1 MWPKPQANT
10 GATSFGTAQDAGPH
24 PNPAK
29 ATDGKRLHRLEPD
42 SATAPVVQ
50 RIFTDY
56 LAGRGLFAIA
66 EALTRDDV
74 PSPSAY
80 DRARNPHR
88 CGIAW
93 SKGAVRVILSNPRYT
108 GRQVWNK
115 QRKDEVLLDVD
126 DVALGHTSTMRWN
139 HQDAWV
145 WSTEIVHQPLIDTE
159 AFEQVQAMLT
169 GRGAQRS
176 TRERH
181 RTQHR
186 YVLRGLLH
194 CGLCG
199 RRMQG
204 QQSKQALYYR
214 CRFPTEY
221 GLANKITHPR
231 NVYLAERELIGPL
244 EEWLAT
250 SFAPHRVADTI
261 HAMYAAQ
268 PDIDADPAVLAAG
281 RVVQE
286 CDQKL
291 ARYRKALEAGTDPTL
306 IARWTAEVQAQRAE
320 ALARS
325 RKGSG
330 RDRMTKQEIQ
340 ALVDA
345 LGNIATVLAQ
355 ADPTDK
361 AEVYRQL
368 GLRLTYQ
375 PAEHLVRAEAHL
387 DPHGWGYGLCPRGDS
402 TTTHTPSTSTNCWW
416 WGRRQRSHP
425 SMGCHRTGTG
435 TRG

>member
-1 MWPKPQANT
+1 MQLWVPEVGGAIDPESEAHDLVMSVFGGMSKGERNRIKIRVHSAMAAQTQVEGRFWAVGHPTGIGWWMPVRTPTRPKPP
-10 GATSFGTAQDAGPH
+10 TA
-24 PNPAK
+24 
-29 ATDGKRLHRLEPD
+29 KRLHWLEPD
-42 SATAPVVQ
+42 PATAPVVQ
-50 RIFTDY
+50 RIFADY

-66 EALTRDDV
+66 EALTRDGV

-115 QRKDEVLLDVD
+115 QRKDEVLLDVN
-126 DVALGHTSTMRWN
+126 DVALGHTSTVRWN

-159 AFEQVQAMLT
+159 TFEQVQAMLT
-169 GRGAQRS
+169 GRGAQRT

-204 QQSKQALYYR
+204 QQSKQSLYYR

-221 GLANKITHPR
+221 GLANKIAHPR

-244 EEWLAT
+244 DEW
-250 SFAPHRVADTI
+250 
-261 HAMYAAQ
+261 
-268 PDIDADPAVLAAG
+268 AG
-281 RVVQE
+281 DLLRP
-286 CDQKL
+286 
-291 ARYRKALEAGTDPTL
+291 R
-306 IARWTAEVQAQRAE
+306 TAWQTPFR
-320 ALARS
+320 RC
-325 RKGSG
+325 
-330 RDRMTKQEIQ
+330 M
-340 ALVDA
+340 
-345 LGNIATVLAQ
+345 
-355 ADPTDK
+355 
-361 AEVYRQL
+361 
-368 GLRLTYQ
+368 
-375 PAEHLVRAEAHL
+375 
-387 DPHGWGYGLCPRGDS
+387 
-402 TTTHTPSTSTNCWW
+402 TPSPTSM
-416 WGRRQRSHP
+416 P
-425 SMGCHRTGTG
+425 IPPY
-435 TRG
+435 